1 MEKLKW
7 KAVLVGRLQDIF
19 DDVKM
24 ANHLVEAGKEIP
36 CDRRLQGV
44 RTKLVNLME
53 AINKEM
59 PEDFT
64 YVVPENVAQENTT
77 ETE

>member
-1 MEKLKW
+1 MENLKW
-7 KAVLVGRLQDIF
+7 KNVIVGRLQDIF

-24 ANHLVEAGKEIP
+24 ANCLVESGKEVP
-36 CDRRLQGV
+36 CDRKLQGV

-64 YVVPENVAQENTT
+64 YEIPENVAKETT
-77 ETE
+77 